1 MKRFVV
7 VAFAALCL
15 AAGSAQAAEPVQAS
29 APVAAAPSPKALA
42 LTRRYLAALHMK
54 DNFRPMMNGLMKSM
68 LDQQTASSELK
79 PEQRALVVRA
89 VTEAFDES
97 MQAGMLDKMM
107 EAMVPSMATVFSED
121 ELQALV
127 DFYEGPK
134 GQAIVGKMPAFG
146 QVAGVEMMKFMPEM
160 QADLK
165 ARVTAKMQALAA
177 KGK

>member
-7 VAFAALCL
+7 AALAVLCL
-15 AAGSAQAAEPVQAS
+15 AAGSAQAAEPVRAS
-29 APVAAAPSPKALA
+29 TPAVAPSPKALA

-68 LDQQTASSELK
+68 LDQQAASSELK

-97 MQAGMLDKMM
+97 MQAGMLDRMM

-127 DFYEGPK
+127 DFYESPK

-146 QVAGVEMMKFMPEM
+146 QLAGVEMMKFMPEM

-165 ARVTAKMQALAA
+165 ARVTAKMQALSA
-177 KGK
+177 KEK